1 MPTDPLLRLAEL
13 LGALAEKIVSVELRL
28 IEAVGAIDARLK
40 RGGERAGKAERAT
53 AEALSRL
60 ATAEAVAHLRAEQE
74 TRHAA
79 VMDALARVDARLDRA
94 DARPVPTTWADVFKT
109 HPNLTGALVALLV
122 AIAAYL
128 GSLAPRRVDEPVT
141 PPTAVL
147 PGAGSRLMNDRRLAD
162 GGEG

>member
-13 LGALAEKIVSVELRL
+13 LGALAEKIVGVELRL

-79 VMDALARVDARLDRA
+79 VMVAATAARVED
-94 DARPVPTTWADVFKT
+94 
-109 HPNLTGALVALLV
+109 
-122 AIAAYL
+122 
-128 GSLAPRRVDEPVT
+128 
-141 PPTAVL
+141 
-147 PGAGSRLMNDRRLAD
+147 
-162 GGEG
+162 